1 MLGDSGPLAGPG
13 PPLNPERVV
22 GWIPPTPPDSTLI
35 LGPAKPP
42 ETRPR
47 GAEFLRFFGPCGAKS
62 RGGGGAPP
70 TTLILLR
77 NQRSSP
83 RARAS
88 PPPGASGAPDPGQPA
103 SPAGPDR
110 QNRANFLPFS
120 VVACSCALE
129 RGEARW
135 GASIACGDVSH
146 GRGPLR
152 SPRPCPLAEVLT
164 DGQRGD
170 AHQALVGSSLL
181 CEALP
186 DLAGR
191 SSRRA
196 AFGSRKR
203 PPPSRNLTVL
213 RGLPSLP

>member
-77 NQRSSP
+77 NQRRTLVR
-83 RARAS
+83 RARQRRDAV
-88 PPPGASGAPDPGQPA
+88 PGAAG
-103 SPAGPDR
+103 AGPPALAGPEG
-110 QNRANFLPFS
+110 QNLPKNAKFFFS
-120 VVACSCALE
+120 VVVE
-129 RGEARW
+129 R
-135 GASIACGDVSH
+135 
-146 GRGPLR
+146 
-152 SPRPCPLAEVLT
+152 
-164 DGQRGD
+164 
-170 AHQALVGSSLL
+170 
-181 CEALP
+181 
-186 DLAGR
+186 
-191 SSRRA
+191 
-196 AFGSRKR
+196 
-203 PPPSRNLTVL
+203 
-213 RGLPSLP
+213 